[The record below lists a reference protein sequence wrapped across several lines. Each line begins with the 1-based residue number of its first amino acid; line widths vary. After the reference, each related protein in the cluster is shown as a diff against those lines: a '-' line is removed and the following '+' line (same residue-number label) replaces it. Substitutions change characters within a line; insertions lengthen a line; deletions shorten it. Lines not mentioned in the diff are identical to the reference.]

1 MIPSQVKPAWTL
13 NYVFVSLWLPAST
26 ATAVVLWLK
35 KKKSECSNIINTMRH
50 ISRCN
55 YCLITC
61 IDQCNLIRCVSSEEV
76 SQLERS
82 HTPLLTSLDSPSVDG
97 SNMDASGTPTSP
109 PPASGNGVIT
119 QPKKVRGIG
128 FGDIFSEG
136 SLKLKVRLPSPDT
149 EEKKERVSVWYK
161 WEP

>member
-1 MIPSQVKPAWTL
+1 
-13 NYVFVSLWLPAST
+13 
-26 ATAVVLWLK
+26 
-35 KKKSECSNIINTMRH
+35 MRH

-61 IDQCNLIRCVSSEEV
+61 IDRCNLIRCVSSEEV

-149 EEKKERVSVWYK
+149 EEKKERVSV
-161 WEP
+161 